1 MLPKQE
7 LLKNFLFALLPASN
21 NVEIQG
27 VQMGQLTFSIKKL
40 KVIAD
45 PDLMVLPKLINSHNL
60 LRNIFYTS

>member
-1 MLPKQE
+1 MYYM
-7 LLKNFLFALLPASN
+7 KNPPALPAVN
-21 NVEIQG
+21 NIEIQG

-60 LRNIFYTS
+60 LRKIFYTS